1 MLSGHI
7 LFPLYK
13 RACFFRVP
21 LFNVCK
27 PFDQP
32 IVNVCKPFDQPSF
45 VKYTTNQSRSQ
56 KENRKP
62 YKRRNTS
69 KIVQFPKSIVRLTFC
84 TKNTTFCTKN
94 SSWPK
99 THFYSPFF
107 IYILTFFYHI
117 SGKEK
122 WVFDRGPSNGSN
134 KPFFVATFDFKS
146 GQKPTKS
153 GLFSKKHE
161 NFTIFFIKNRPKSSL
176 PTFAFLKVGRKV
188 GIFDLFS
195 QNCTSNKYITK
206 LQIILQITLFYQQFD
221 IIHRHL

>member
-1 MLSGHI
+1 MSFLSGHI

-27 PFDQP
+27 PLVLK
-32 IVNVCKPFDQPSF
+32 IKSSVNLSTNQSLTYVNLSTYTPF
-45 VKYTTNQSRSQ
+45 VKYTTNQSRSK

-62 YKRRNTS
+62 YKRKNTS
-69 KIVQFPKSIVRLTFC
+69 KIVQIPKSIVRLTFC

-161 NFTIFFIKNRPKSSL
+161 NFTNFFIKNHPKSSL
-176 PTFAFLKVGRKV
+176 PTFAFLKVGRKLT
-188 GIFDLFS
+188 IFTTFF
-195 QNCTSNKYITK
+195 TK
-206 LQIILQITLFYQQFD
+206 LYQ
-221 IIHRHL
+221 

>member
-1 MLSGHI
+1 MSFWDTFYL
-7 LFPLYK
+7 PLYK

-32 IVNVCKPFDQPSF
+32 IVNVCKLFDQPTYTPF
-45 VKYTTNQSRSQ
+45 VNYTTNQSRSQ

-62 YKRRNTS
+62 YKRKNTS
-69 KIVQFPKSIVRLTFC
+69 KIVQIHKSIVRLTFR
-84 TKNTTFCTKN
+84 TKNTTFCIKN

-122 WVFDRGPSNGSN
+122 WVFD
-134 KPFFVATFDFKS
+134 
-146 GQKPTKS
+146 
-153 GLFSKKHE
+153 H
-161 NFTIFFIKNRPKSSL
+161 RPYKRL
-176 PTFAFLKVGRKV
+176 
-188 GIFDLFS
+188 
-195 QNCTSNKYITK
+195 
-206 LQIILQITLFYQQFD
+206 
-221 IIHRHL
+221 

>member
-1 MLSGHI
+1 M
-7 LFPLYK
+7 
-13 RACFFRVP
+13 P

-32 IVNVCKPFDQPSF
+32 IVNICKPFDQPIVNICKPFDQPSF

-56 KENRKP
+56 KEN
-62 YKRRNTS
+62 RNTS

-84 TKNTTFCTKN
+84 TKNTTFCIKN

-161 NFTIFFIKNRPKSSL
+161 NFTFFFIKNRPKSSL
-176 PTFAFLKVGRKV
+176 PTFAFLKVGRKLT
-188 GIFDLFS
+188 IFTTFS
-195 QNCTSNKYITK
+195 QNCPCNKYITK
-206 LQIILQITLFYQQFD
+206 LQIILQITLFYQ
-221 IIHRHL
+221 

>member
-1 MLSGHI
+1 M
-7 LFPLYK
+7 
-13 RACFFRVP
+13 
-21 LFNVCK
+21 
-27 PFDQP
+27 
-32 IVNVCKPFDQPSF
+32 
-45 VKYTTNQSRSQ
+45 
-56 KENRKP
+56 
-62 YKRRNTS
+62 
-69 KIVQFPKSIVRLTFC
+69 VRLTFC

-153 GLFSKKHE
+153 GLFSKKTR
-161 NFTIFFIKNRPKSSL
+161 NFHKFFHQKSPKIVSAHFCIFKSGQKIDH
-176 PTFAFLKVGRKV
+176 FYYF
-188 GIFDLFS
+188 F
-195 QNCTSNKYITK
+195 TK
-206 LQIILQITLFYQQFD
+206 LSL
-221 IIHRHL
+221 

>member
-1 MLSGHI
+1 MSFWDTFYL
-7 LFPLYK
+7 PLYK

-32 IVNVCKPFDQPSF
+32 TVNVCKLFDQPTYTPF

-56 KENRKP
+56 KENRKL
-62 YKRRNTS
+62 YKRKNTS
-69 KIVQFPKSIVRLTFC
+69 KIIKIHKSMVRLTFC
-84 TKNTTFCTKN
+84 TKNTTFCIKN

-153 GLFSKKHE
+153 GLF
-161 NFTIFFIKNRPKSSL
+161 
-176 PTFAFLKVGRKV
+176 
-188 GIFDLFS
+188 
-195 QNCTSNKYITK
+195 
-206 LQIILQITLFYQQFD
+206 
-221 IIHRHL
+221 